1 MNNTS
6 TKFVKS
12 GLLVILLIG
21 IALLSGYH
29 YGKLQSVQV
38 AEDREMQSALQ
49 SLAQERQEL
58 DVLRSKMEAEMDALA
73 LRIGSLRAHLL
84 RLNALGERLV
94 AVGKLDAQE
103 FDFSFEPAQG
113 GVDQASTES
122 VDVPEL
128 ESELARLS
136 AAFLDREHKL
146 NLLEELLSKR
156 DVREQIMPSGR
167 PIKQGYI

>member
-1 MNNTS
+1 MSSGHGIMNNTS

-113 GVDQASTES
+113 GVDQAS
-122 VDVPEL
+122 
-128 ESELARLS
+128 LAGFFQKGAIAHIVNDEQGKCRLIYE
-136 AAFLDREHKL
+136 F
-146 NLLEELLSKR
+146 
-156 DVREQIMPSGR
+156 GC
-167 PIKQGYI
+167 Y